1 MALLQ
6 QQKALQQAAHYTLE
20 LQRPKGKL
28 SKSARQKK
36 VWNRPCRLPGSNWRP
51 PDYETDALTN

>member
-6 QQKALQQAAHYTLE
+6 QHKALQQAAHYTLE

-28 SKSARQKK
+28 SKSARQKRFGTALA
-36 VWNRPCRLPGSNWRP
+36 VCQDRTGDLRIMRPTL
-51 PDYETDALTN
+51 